1 MRKLLAIMVAAP
13 VLVLALLVGSGGAVT
28 ADPVTC
34 KPNGHF
40 ACPTPPPTT
49 TTTTSPTPT
58 TSTTTTPP
66 GSWSCTHYGDGG
78 CPETFA
84 QTNCP
89 APDLGQSGYCYPG
102 NSNSNGWNTYV
113 NNDCWGSTS
122 CGTDPTTYKLEAN
135 SPGDWQTTVLQG
147 PAGDTAVHSYPD
159 VQQLYDYTPIT
170 SLTQLTSTY
179 AETMPAASTGTIAQ
193 FAWDIWVDGPS
204 GTVNEIMVWVD
215 NKNRGS
221 GGATQVG
228 TATIAGQDWTIYQFG
243 DTELIFSLGAPG
255 TFAQQSSGT
264 VDLLAVLNEAIAQG
278 FISADRKVAQVNA
291 GWEICSTGGA
301 AQTFRVTDYTLTS

>member
-1 MRKLLAIMVAAP
+1 MRKTLIAAAVAP
-13 VLVLALLVGSGGAVT
+13 VAVLALLVGQGGAVT
-28 ADPVTC
+28 ADPATC

-102 NSNSNGWNTYV
+102 NTVSNGWNTYV

-159 VQQLYDYTPIT
+159 VQQLYDYVPIT
-170 SLTQLTSTY
+170 SFSQLTSTY
-179 AETMPAASTGTIAQ
+179 AETMPAESTGTIAQ
-193 FAWDIWVDGPS
+193 FAWDIWVDGPA

-215 NKNRGS
+215 NKTRGS

-228 TATIAGQDWTIYQFG
+228 VATIAGQDWTIYRYG
-243 DTELIFSLGAPG
+243 TTELISPSAPR
-255 TFAQQSSGT
+255 ARSHSSRPGPWT
-264 VDLLAVLNEAIAQG
+264 CW
-278 FISADRKVAQVNA
+278 R
-291 GWEICSTGGA
+291 CSTRLSPRGSSP
-301 AQTFRVTDYTLTS
+301 LTGRSPRSTPAGRSAPPAGPRRRSGSPTTP